1 MATAPAADQARLLDV
16 QALDTRLDQIA
27 HKRSH
32 HPTLARIA
40 ELDGQLADLHGSL
53 VASRTAV
60 ADLRREL
67 TKSEDDVTQVRER
80 TERNQKRLDSGAV
93 SAKDATALLS
103 EIESLA
109 HRQATLEEV
118 ELDVMERLEAH
129 EVALAGVE
137 QAHAAL
143 VAAREGVVAERDAAY
158 AELDATSTD
167 VAAQRAA
174 AAEGLDATLMAT
186 YEKLRARMGGVA
198 VAALRHGRSEA
209 SGMPVSPVEL
219 ARIKA
224 LGPDELVYCEDTGRL
239 LVRGEDAF

>member
-40 ELDGQLADLHGSL
+40 ELDGQLADLHASL

-67 TKSEDDVTQVRER
+67 TKAEDDVSQVRER
-80 TERNQKRLDSGAV
+80 AERNQKRLDSGAV

-103 EIESLA
+103 ENESLA
-109 HRQATLEEV
+109 KRQEVLEEI

-129 EVALAGVE
+129 ETALAGVE
-137 QAHAAL
+137 QAHNEL

-158 AELDATSTD
+158 AELDVEARD
-167 VAAQRAA
+167 VAAQRATTVD
-174 AAEGLDATLMAT
+174 GLDTTLVTT
-186 YEKLRARMGGVA
+186 YEKLRARLGGVA

-219 ARIKA
+219 SRIKA